1 MKDFVC
7 KSTVKGRVKHVIFS
21 HPSNQCFRFGFVIGR
36 LKTGGLRIR
45 VKFLNGY
52 VSHTSIPPYL
62 YREMIDALKDECRKK
77 FGGVEK

>member
-21 HPSNQCFRFGFVIGR
+21 HPSTQCFRFGFVIGR

-45 VKFLNGY
+45 ARFPNGY
-52 VSHTSIPPYL
+52 LSHTPIPPYL
-62 YREMIDALKDECRKK
+62 YRELIEAMKGECRIK
-77 FGGVEK
+77 FGQVNK